1 MDIATGGG
9 CRWYEIS
16 YHSIHTGY
24 RQKTWVGTAVLIL
37 AAVLLLV
44 FLYRN
49 NYLHYLYLTMAYNLN
64 LYHSKCLP
72 YPSRNFVGRDMEM
85 KDVIQLVDFANSDTR
100 IISIVG
106 SPGFGKSTLAIH
118 VGHHMVDEGVV
129 VHYVNMLE
137 VPHMTVLTE
146 KVLDCAE
153 ISVKK
158 KVSFERLLKWGRGLY
173 YDTLLILD
181 NCDNIFHHSK
191 EEFQNRVEELVMSSQ
206 RMKVLMTSREVFIH
220 LEQFRLYKVH
230 ELTTTAACELM
241 GQVTNDLTF
250 MQKETIANL
259 TGNVPLALHIVAALL
274 NLPDPPSPATI
285 ISELRDE
292 LIPTLSPQELSE
304 SKQVNSSITLSYRY
318 LSLNMQE
325 VGRYLANFPGS
336 FDLEAAYGVLW
347 VIDQNVTLKYVT
359 TSIEK
364 LVRQSLLEHS
374 QRFKRYQFHRLIQEY
389 FIAIQESIGE
399 KGVKET
405 RRFAVSFEW
414 YYVLKLNELTHHF
427 STSHVKALANLDIE
441 RHNIQYLLFLC
452 EVSLNINHEVHNQA
466 MRVIHVAIQNKFL
479 QCRFTDDELYGPI
492 YGITTYCDKNF
503 KLISRRYPDN
513 INAYVAFITE
523 LARIEDT
530 LHGTSRA
537 IEVFVSRKQFIE
549 SMASSVAGQSG
560 SPAYGAF
567 YYSLSDYYNRVGD
580 HSNAKECHEKVLR
593 AAQQLSECDPGLCDY
608 LSIANAYFGIDE
620 YENARH
626 FYELALEHQD
636 LQVFD
641 RGSILFSLYTINKGN
656 IEILN
661 GLLELFPSLMTAP
674 VSEFF
679 RHNLILNSIIATYI
693 QRGYVKE
700 ADMLREK
707 QLKVL
712 HEVGQKT
719 DIDLLMIAQYLA
731 ETVFESENNY
741 SRAADL
747 AELAFK
753 FWNWDEWSGDDSD
766 FGKKIKKMKVQLW
779 LLIGKAKYIHGN
791 YSEGLD
797 YIQRVVDF
805 IYSEK
810 GTSTFA
816 EELMQACPYIIYRGQ
831 VRCLVDLTIRAA
843 LLIGNTVTGKIFSNV
858 LEVDVDTLLPDL
870 PKVIDAQI
878 IQLSNSIELGM
889 LDTQGV
895 SSWSTISSSGRS
907 WLKFI
912 ITAIMHVV
920 KITVTTVTTPTGIK
934 LIKIAANFIIGSVNV
949 VGVLIKLFLVF
960 CFTCLCFHLVKYL
973 ACNAIVGVVEMIG
986 LTINYCIYYAYIF
999 YILVVFWFL
1008 E

>member
-1 MDIATGGG
+1 
-9 CRWYEIS
+9 
-16 YHSIHTGY
+16 
-24 RQKTWVGTAVLIL
+24 
-37 AAVLLLV
+37 
-44 FLYRN
+44 
-49 NYLHYLYLTMAYNLN
+49 
-64 LYHSKCLP
+64 
-72 YPSRNFVGRDMEM
+72 MEM
-85 KDVIQLVDFANSDTR
+85 KDVTQLVDFANSDTR

-137 VPHMTVLTE
+137 VPHMTVLAE

-153 ISVKK
+153 ISVR

-173 YDTLLILD
+173 CDTLLILD

-191 EEFQNRVEELVMSSQ
+191 EEFQNQVEELVMSSQ
-206 RMKVLMTSREVFIH
+206 HIKVLMTSREVVIH
-220 LEQFRLYKVH
+220 LEQFRLYRVH

-241 GQVTNDLTF
+241 GQVTNNLTF
-250 MQKETIANL
+250 LQKETVANL
-259 TGNVPLALHIVAALL
+259 TGNVPLALHIVASLL
-274 NLPDPPSPATI
+274 NLPDPPSPATV

-292 LIPTLSPQELSE
+292 LIPTLSPQELPK

-318 LSLNMQE
+318 LSLKMQK

-336 FDLEAAYGVLW
+336 FDLEAAYGILGS
-347 VIDQNVTLKYVT
+347 IDEHVTLKYVT

-364 LVRQSLLEHS
+364 LVRHSLLEHS
-374 QRFKRYQFHRLIQEY
+374 QRFNRYQFHRLIQEY

-414 YYVLKLNELTHHF
+414 YYVRKLAELTHHF

-441 RHNIQYLLFLC
+441 RHNIQHLFYLC
-452 EVSLNINHEVHNQA
+452 EVSLNINHRVHNQA
-466 MRVIHVAIQNKFL
+466 MRVIRVAIKNKFL
-479 QCRFTDDELYGPI
+479 QCRFTDEELYGPI
-492 YGITTYCDKNF
+492 YGIITYCDKNF

-549 SMASSVAGQSG
+549 SMATSVTGQSG
-560 SPAYGAF
+560 SPAYGTF

-580 HSNAKECHEKVLR
+580 HSNAKECHEKVLQ
-593 AAQQLSECDPGLCDY
+593 AAQQLSECDPGSCDY
-608 LSIANAYFGIDE
+608 QSIANAYYGI
-620 YENARH
+620 YEHKKARH

-641 RGSILFSLYTINKGN
+641 RGSILFKLYGMNKWN
-656 IEILN
+656 VEILIE
-661 GLLELFPSLMTAP
+661 LLDLFPSLMAAP
-674 VSEFF
+674 VSEYF
-679 RHNLILNSIIATYI
+679 RHNLILNSIIAMYI
-693 QRGYVKE
+693 QCGYVKE

-712 HEVGQKT
+712 HDVGQKT
-719 DIDLLMIAQYLA
+719 DLELLAITQHLA
-731 ETVFESENNY
+731 ESVFEIESNY

-747 AELAFK
+747 AELALK
-753 FWNWDEWSGDDSD
+753 FGNWDRWPGDDSD
-766 FGKKIKKMKVQLW
+766 LGKKINKRKVQLW
-779 LLIGKAKYIHGN
+779 LLIGKAKYLHGN

-797 YIQRVVDF
+797 YIQQAVDF
-805 IYSEK
+805 IYSKK
-810 GTSTFA
+810 GTSTFS

-831 VRCLVDLTIRAA
+831 VRCLVDLTIAAA
-843 LLIGNTVTGKIFSNV
+843 LLIGNTVIGRIFSNV
-858 LEVDVDTLLPDL
+858 LEIDVDTLLPDP
-870 PKVIDAQI
+870 PKVIDAQMI
-878 IQLSNSIELGM
+878 RLSNATELAM
-889 LDTQGV
+889 LDTQDV
-895 SSWSTISSSGRS
+895 SSWSTISSSERT

-920 KITVTTVTTPTGIK
+920 KIIITTPIGIK
-934 LIKIAANFIIGSVNV
+934 LTKIAANFIIGSVNV
-949 VGVLIKLFLVF
+949 IGVLIKLFLVF
-960 CFTCLCFHLVKYL
+960 CFTYLFSRLVTYL
-973 ACNAIVGVVEMIG
+973 ARNAILRIAKIIG
-986 LTINYCIYYAYIF
+986 LTINYCIYYVYIL

-1008 E
+1008 K

>member
-1 MDIATGGG
+1 
-9 CRWYEIS
+9 
-16 YHSIHTGY
+16 
-24 RQKTWVGTAVLIL
+24 
-37 AAVLLLV
+37 
-44 FLYRN
+44 
-49 NYLHYLYLTMAYNLN
+49 
-64 LYHSKCLP
+64 
-72 YPSRNFVGRDMEM
+72 MEM
-85 KDVIQLVDFANSDTR
+85 KDVIQLVDFTNSDTR

-137 VPHMTVLTE
+137 VPHMTVLAE

-153 ISVKK
+153 ISVQ

-173 YDTLLILD
+173 CDTLLILD

-191 EEFQNRVEELVMSSQ
+191 EEFQNRVEELVTSSQ
-206 RMKVLMTSREVFIH
+206 HVKVLMTSREVVIH
-220 LEQFRLYKVH
+220 LEQFRLYRVH
-230 ELTTTAACELM
+230 ELTTTAAGELM
-241 GQVTNDLTF
+241 GQVTNDLAF
-250 MQKETIANL
+250 LQKERIANL
-259 TGNVPLALHIVAALL
+259 TGNVPLALHIVASLL

-285 ISELRDE
+285 ISELGDE
-292 LIPTLSPQELSE
+292 LIPTLSPQELPK

-318 LSLNMQE
+318 LSQKMQK

-336 FDLEAAYGVLW
+336 FDLEAAYRVLW
-347 VIDQNVTLKYVT
+347 FINQNVTPKYVKN
-359 TSIEK
+359 SVEI

-374 QRFKRYQFHRLIQEY
+374 QRFNRYQFHRLIREY

-399 KGVKET
+399 NGAKET

-414 YYVLKLNELTHHF
+414 YYVRKLDELTHHF

-441 RHNIQYLLFLC
+441 RHNIQYLLYLC
-452 EVSLNINHEVHNQA
+452 EVSLNINHAVHNQA
-466 MRVIHVAIQNKFL
+466 MRVIHVAIQKKFL
-479 QCRFTDDELYGPI
+479 QCRFTDDELHGPI

-503 KLISRRYPDN
+503 KLISQRYPDN

-523 LARIEDT
+523 LARMEDI

-537 IEVFVSRKQFIE
+537 IEVFVYRKQFIE
-549 SMASSVAGQSG
+549 SIASHVTGKSG
-560 SPAYGAF
+560 SPAYGTF

-580 HSNAKECHEKVLR
+580 HSNVKECHEKVLR
-593 AAQQLSECDPGLCDY
+593 AAQQLSDCDPGLCDY
-608 LSIANAYFGIDE
+608 KSIANAYYGIDE
-620 YENARH
+620 CEKAIQ

-641 RGSILFSLYTINKGN
+641 RGLILFKLYKWNV
-656 IEILN
+656 EILN
-661 GLLELFPSLMTAP
+661 ELLDLFPSLMAAP
-674 VSEFF
+674 VSDFF
-679 RHNLILNSIIATYI
+679 QHNVVLNTIIETYTKH
-693 QRGYVKE
+693 GYVKL
-700 ADMLREK
+700 ADLLREK

-712 HEVGQKT
+712 HDVGQKP
-719 DIDLLMIAQYLA
+719 DLCLLRITKHLA
-731 ETVFESENNY
+731 ESALETESNY

-753 FWNWDEWSGDDSD
+753 FWKWDQWLGDDM
-766 FGKKIKKMKVQLW
+766 KKIKVQLW
-779 LLIGKAKYIHGN
+779 LLIGKAKYLHGN

-797 YIQRVVDF
+797 YIQQAVDF
-805 IYSEK
+805 IYSEN
-810 GTSTFA
+810 GTSNVS

-831 VRCLVDLTIRAA
+831 VRCLVDLTVRAA
-843 LLIGNTVTGKIFSNV
+843 LLIGNKVIGRIFSNV

-889 LDTQGV
+889 LDTHDV

-912 ITAIMHVV
+912 LTTIMHVV
-920 KITVTTVTTPTGIK
+920 KITITTPTEIK
-934 LIKIAANFIIGSVNV
+934 LIKITANFIVGSVNV
-949 VGVLIKLFLVF
+949 VGILIKLFLVF
-960 CFTCLCFHLVKYL
+960 CFSYLCSHMATYV
-973 ACNAIVGVVEMIG
+973 ACNAIVRVAEIIG
-986 LTINYCIYYAYIF
+986 LTINYCIYYVYIF